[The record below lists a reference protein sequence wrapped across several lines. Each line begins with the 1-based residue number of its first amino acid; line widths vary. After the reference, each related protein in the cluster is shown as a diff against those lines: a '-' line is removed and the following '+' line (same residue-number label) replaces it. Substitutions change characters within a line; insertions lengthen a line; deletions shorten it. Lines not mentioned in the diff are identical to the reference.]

1 MEFDSESLVSHPA
14 SAVLETM
21 VDRMEDIVP
30 FLDTV
35 EAIEEISREDL
46 GDGRIRIIRRWQGS
60 ESSAP
65 PALKAFVTPEMLAW
79 IDTAIWVPAEHYVDW
94 TIATSMSELY
104 ACGGRNS
111 FGPAPADPEGSTLMR
126 VKGSLTVYPDKVPG
140 VPGFLARRLA
150 PQVEKFVVN
159 LLKPNLMDV
168 AKGLQGYLD
177 DRS

>member
-14 SAVLETM
+14 QAVLDTM
-21 VDRMEDIVP
+21 IERMEDIVP

-35 EAIEEISREDL
+35 EGIEVISREELD
-46 GDGRIRIIRRWQGS
+46 GGRIRIVRRWQGS

-65 PALKAFVTPEMLAW
+65 PALAAFVTPEMLSW
-79 IDTAIWVPAEHYVDW
+79 VDTAVWVPEEFYVDW
-94 TIATSMSELY
+94 SIETCMSDLY
-104 ACGGRNS
+104 TCGGRNS
-111 FGPAPADPEGSTLMR
+111 FGPAPSDPDNATLMR

-177 DRS
+177 DRG

>member
-14 SAVLETM
+14 QAVLDTM
-21 VDRMEDIVP
+21 IERMEDIVP

-35 EAIEEISREDL
+35 EGIEVISREELD
-46 GDGRIRIIRRWQGS
+46 GGRIRIVRRWQGS

-65 PALKAFVTPEMLAW
+65 PALAAFVTPEMLSW
-79 IDTAIWVPAEHYVDW
+79 VDTAVWVPEEFYVDW
-94 TIATSMSELY
+94 SIETSMSDLY
-104 ACGGRNS
+104 TCGGRNS
-111 FGPAPADPEGSTLMR
+111 FGPAPSDPDNATLMR

-177 DRS
+177 DRG